1 MYCETYKTNKENE
14 EEIIMSKFQVGDIVV
29 GTKGGSELY
38 SLELSGFEGKV
49 IKTFDD
55 GETIQVKVIEH
66 NHALMIGLIFSVESK
81 YFKKKEDKE
90 RTKVYLASP
99 FFNDKELVAM
109 VKVLGCLRNKDLD
122 VFAPYEH
129 QNKHLEFG
137 GEEWRRA
144 TFAGDMEGIHESDV
158 VVAILDG
165 NYTDSGTAAECMAA
179 YLLDKKLIVVNLE
192 GKPINLMIAETVHA
206 VINSLEE
213 LEAYDFEKLEP
224 IPYTDYV
231 W

>member
-1 MYCETYKTNKENE
+1 
-14 EEIIMSKFQVGDIVV
+14 MSKFQVGDIVV
-29 GTKGGSELY
+29 GTKEGSELY

-109 VKVLGCLRNKDLD
+109 VKVLGCLRNKDLE